1 MYYVEHQLRV
11 TNLLLI
17 STLLLQIQT
26 VALVILPVELLT
38 TVCHA
43 LVRIIIYI
51 SKEGNSS

>member
-1 MYYVEHQLRV
+1 MEHQLRV